1 MIKIDGIEKYKNPF
15 LKVLDYFYGGFLSIG
30 VVFMLVALWEFGSIL
45 AGAFMLPAPKDVF
58 LRACELCTDAR
69 KNGIDVTFF
78 RFLFG
83 FFVSA
88 VIGIFLG
95 LIAGYFKTSRAFLK
109 PIITILLS
117 MPPIIWIVM
126 ALFWFGFGNLSTIFT
141 IIVVTTP
148 LTFANSVLAMMSV
161 SEDLKEMFDAYEL
174 GLIKKIRFLY
184 IPHLTP
190 FIISS
195 LSIAV
200 ATAVKITIMAEL
212 LGANDGIGAN
222 IADSRAMLDTQSVMA
237 FVMIILTFSALVE
250 YLFIKPVAILLTPW
264 KKSGEI

>member
-15 LKVLDYFYGGFLSIG
+15 IKVLDYFYGGFLSLG
-30 VVFMLVALWEFGSIL
+30 VVFMLIALWEFGSIF

-58 LRACELCTDAR
+58 LRACELCKNSHT
-69 KNGIDVTFF
+69 NGIDITFL
-78 RFLFG
+78 RFLIG
-83 FFVSA
+83 FLISA
-88 VIGIFLG
+88 FIGIFLG

-126 ALFWFGFGNLSTIFT
+126 ALFWFGFGHLSTVFT

-148 LTFANSVLAMMSV
+148 LTFANAMLGMMSV
-161 SEDLKEMFDAYEL
+161 SEDLKEMCKVYEL
-174 GLIKKIRFLY
+174 NLIKKIKFLY
-184 IPHLTP
+184 IPHLVP
-190 FIISS
+190 FIVSS

-222 IADSRAMLDTQSVMA
+222 IADCRAMLDTKSVMA
-237 FVMIILTFSALVE
+237 FVVIILCFSAMVE
-250 YLFIKPVAILLTPW
+250 YLLIRPLEILLTPW
-264 KKSGEI
+264 RRNKEI